1 MRQIMEEN
9 FWNLSK
15 KPQIVCVENLSVTRT
30 GPRSHTYRSKDSKK
44 LRILSYLFQHAEGAN
59 KNTLNSLSGL
69 NSQRWDIVNEML
81 IELNESGSIEIET
94 HDEIKKGSVLY
105 KITPKGKET
114 IGKLKDLQIS
124 GLGGGFDF
132 FESLEFD

>member
-1 MRQIMEEN
+1 MRQTMKEN
-9 FWNLSK
+9 FWALSK
-15 KPQIVCVENLSVTRT
+15 NSQIVCLENLIVTRT

-81 IELNESGSIEIET
+81 IELDESGSIEIET
-94 HDEIKKGSVLY
+94 HDEIKKGSTLY

-114 IGKLKDLQIS
+114 IGKLKDLQSS
-124 GLGGGFDF
+124 GLGGGLDF
-132 FESLEFD
+132 LKSLEYD